1 MSRGVRR
8 LTIGMAWLA
17 VLLGLVVVIVLA
29 DPVGVL
35 FYVSYAGI
43 GGFLAMRRP
52 QLAVGWLLV
61 LEGVGLGL
69 GNVHVQA
76 DAATLAAGILT
87 PMQAFTAWA
96 DGTAWAISFVAAA
109 GVALVFP
116 DAPLPRPTR
125 RPIAFLLI
133 AGSVVVAMAI
143 LFGPLINVTPGA
155 GLDTIDVA
163 NPFAMPPFAWL
174 PASIAKPDSLYPILF
189 LGVVGGIVALVGRY
203 RASIGLVRVQFR
215 WLAFAMVVVG
225 ITTANW
231 AVVTVY
237 LRVDDHGL
245 GIAAFVLAYVLVPVT
260 IAIAV
265 LRYRLY
271 DIDRVISR
279 TVGWAVA
286 TAAVLGVLVVGVL
299 ILQTALVGFTQG
311 QTLATAASTL
321 FALVLFQPVRRR
333 VQRVVDRRFDRP
345 RVEAE
350 RTVSAHGERLAHE
363 TDLPTIEAGVLETV
377 ATTLRPASASLW
389 IRRRDRPHAIGS

>member
-1 MSRGVRR
+1 M
-8 LTIGMAWLA
+8 
-17 VLLGLVVVIVLA
+17 
-29 DPVGVL
+29 
-35 FYVSYAGI
+35 
-43 GGFLAMRRP
+43 
-52 QLAVGWLLV
+52 
-61 LEGVGLGL
+61 
-69 GNVHVQA
+69 
-76 DAATLAAGILT
+76 
-87 PMQAFTAWA
+87 
-96 DGTAWAISFVAAA
+96 
-109 GVALVFP
+109 
-116 DAPLPRPTR
+116 
-125 RPIAFLLI
+125 
-133 AGSVVVAMAI
+133 
-143 LFGPLINVTPGA
+143 
-155 GLDTIDVA
+155 
-163 NPFAMPPFAWL
+163 
-174 PASIAKPDSLYPILF
+174 
-189 LGVVGGIVALVGRY
+189 
-203 RASIGLVRVQFR
+203 
-215 WLAFAMVVVG
+215 
-225 ITTANW
+225 
-231 AVVTVY
+231 
-237 LRVDDHGL
+237 
-245 GIAAFVLAYVLVPVT
+245 LVPVT